1 MKTEM
6 VMTIPEN
13 ALSGKIEVSVLYN
26 PCIRLQQAN
35 APYHCIWIYLDEL
48 EEIVTTVKAQKNM

>member
-1 MKTEM
+1 M